1 MTDEQLQAD
10 VVAELFWDPRVG
22 SKAIAVS
29 ADAGTVTL
37 HGTVDSFRE
46 VREAGKAACRVY
58 GVTRVCNELDVRL
71 LDDSKRDDA
80 ELRGD
85 VLQALMLDSLI
96 PTTVDVRARNGSV
109 TLSGTADWQYQRDEA
124 EVLAASVP
132 GVYALQNHI
141 RLTPAP
147 DTGEVKKDISEA
159 FRRNAS
165 LDAERLSV
173 QTTSY
178 GRVALVGTVSSW
190 AEHDEAL
197 AAAWSAPGVTEVDDQ
212 ILVTY

>member
-1 MTDEQLQAD
+1 MTDKQLQAD
-10 VVAELFWDPRVG
+10 VIAELLWDPRVG
-22 SKAIAVS
+22 SEAIAVS

-37 HGTVDSFRE
+37 RGTVDRFRE
-46 VREAGKAACRVY
+46 RREAGKAACRVY
-58 GVTRVCNELDVRL
+58 GVTRVCNELNVRL

-85 VLQALMLDSLI
+85 VLHALMLDSLI

-147 DTGEVKKDISEA
+147 DTGEVRKDISEA

-165 LDAERLSV
+165 LDADRLSV
-173 QTTSY
+173 DTTSY